1 MVGTTNFKFKHLILD
16 ENIPKIMIDALHVE
30 TLTKDAIALLVSLIE
45 VESFSKTENKSADK
59 IEEYFREQAM
69 PFSRL
74 KNNIYSRNKYFNPDL
89 PTILLNSHHDT
100 VKPNISWTY
109 DPFKASFTEDGKIVG
124 LGSNDAG
131 ASLVSLIATFAFF
144 YHRSDLK
151 FNLILAAT
159 AEEEISGKEGIELL
173 LSKLPP
179 IDFAI
184 VGEPTEMNLAISEKG
199 LLVLDCVS
207 KGISGHAAREEGE
220 NAIYKAIKDIEWFRT
235 FQFPKISETLGP
247 IKMSVT
253 LINAGTQHNVVPD
266 ECKFTVDVRAT
277 DAYTLEET
285 IEIIKQNINSEC
297 TPRSVRLSPSSID
310 SDHPVV
316 KAGLALGYATYG
328 SPTLSDQALMPFPS
342 LKCGPGK
349 SERSHTADEFIYIS
363 EIESGIVT
371 YIKMLQMVLI

>member
-1 MVGTTNFKFKHLILD
+1 MAK
-16 ENIPKIMIDALHVE
+16 NIPKIMIDALHVE
-30 TLTKDAIALLVSLIE
+30 TLTKDAISLLVSLIE
-45 VESFSKTENKSADK
+45 VESFSKTEDKSADK
-59 IEEYFREQAM
+59 IEEYFREQAI

-89 PTILLNSHHDT
+89 PSILLNSHHDT
-100 VKPNISWTY
+100 VKPNVSWTF
-109 DPFKASFTEDGKIVG
+109 DPFKASFSDDGKIIG

-131 ASLVSLIATFAFF
+131 ASLVSLIATFAYF
-144 YHRSDLK
+144 YHRPDLK

-173 LSKLPP
+173 LGKLPA

-199 LLVLDCVS
+199 LLVLDCVA
-207 KGISGHAAREEGE
+207 KGVSGHAAREEGD

-235 FQFPKISETLGP
+235 YQFPKVSETLGP

-253 LINAGTQHNVVPD
+253 VINAGTQHNVVPD

-277 DAYTLEET
+277 DAYSLEEI
-285 IEIIKQNINSEC
+285 IEIIRQNINSEC
-297 TPRSVRLSPSSID
+297 TPRSVRLRPSSID
-310 SDHPVV
+310 INHPIV
-316 KAGLALGYATYG
+316 KAGLALGFTTYG

-363 EIESGIVT
+363 EIESGIKT
-371 YIKMLQMVLI
+371 YIEMLQKVLI